1 VKLKSFFYLFPS
13 FQCQFCAVRTA
24 PHCTQKNGKRRGQQR
39 YKCCD
44 CGQQFEQRRRK
55 RDAWVT
61 EAYEKYST
69 HKQTYAELGREYGKH
84 PKTLRKYF
92 DAHAAVTGE
101 IIAEPEEVF
110 VSMDATFFGHGY
122 GILVCRAK
130 SRNLYWKEIVT
141 EKIVH
146 YEEAL
151 DALLASHHR
160 FSGFVIDG
168 RKGVIAML
176 RRLFPDLPIQ
186 LCQFHQIQTVKQYIP
201 RNAITV
207 AAQEIRF
214 LALRLTK
221 MPSARFIGELQAW
234 HERWGTFLKEKTV
247 TSETGKWQYTHRRLR
262 SAYRSLKTNLP
273 YLFTFESHPGMPN
286 TTNSCDGSFSH
297 WKRKVQLHR
306 GIAPARRKK
315 MIDYLLENS

>member
-1 VKLKSFFYLFPS
+1 M
-13 FQCQFCAVRTA
+13 A
-24 PHCTQKNGKRRGQQR
+24 
-39 YKCCD
+39 
-44 CGQQFEQRRRK
+44 
-55 RDAWVT
+55 
-61 EAYEKYST
+61 EAYAKYST
-69 HKQTYAELGREYGKH
+69 HKQTYAELSREYGKH

-101 IIAEPEEVF
+101 IIAEPDAVF
-110 VSMDATFFGHGY
+110 VSMDATFFGHSY

-141 EKIVH
+141 EKIAH

-160 FSGFVIDG
+160 FAGFVIDG
-168 RKGVIAML
+168 RKGVIDML
-176 RRLFPDLPIQ
+176 QRRFPDLPIQ
-186 LCQFHQIQTVKQYIP
+186 LCQFHQIQTIKQYIP
-201 RNAITV
+201 RKAITV
-207 AAQEIRF
+207 AAQE
-214 LALRLTK
+214 LRSLGLTK
-221 MPSARFIGELQAW
+221 MPSPRFIGELHAW
-234 HERWGTFLKEKTV
+234 HKRWELFLKERTINP
-247 TSETGKWQYTHRRLR
+247 ETGRWQYTHKRLR

-273 YLFTFESHPGMPN
+273 YLFTFEAHPGMPN

-306 GIAPARRKK
+306 GIFPARRKK

>member
-1 VKLKSFFYLFPS
+1 M
-13 FQCQFCAVRTA
+13 
-24 PHCTQKNGKRRGQQR
+24 
-39 YKCCD
+39 
-44 CGQQFEQRRRK
+44 
-55 RDAWVT
+55 WVA
-61 EAYEKYST
+61 EAYAKYST
-69 HKQTYAELGREYGKH
+69 HKQTYAELSREYGKH

-92 DAHAAVTGE
+92 DAHPGATGE
-101 IIAEPEEVF
+101 IIAEPGVVF

-122 GILVCRAK
+122 GILVCRAN

-151 DALLASHHR
+151 DALLAARSR
-160 FSGFVIDG
+160 FAGFVIDG

-176 RRLFPDLPIQ
+176 QRRFPGLPIQ
-186 LCQFHQIQTVKQYIP
+186 LCQFHQIQTIKQYIP
-201 RNAITV
+201 RKAITV
-207 AAQEIRF
+207 AAQELRA

-221 MPSARFIGELQAW
+221 TPSCVFTEELQAW
-234 HERWGTFLKEKTV
+234 HGRWKEFLAEKTINI
-247 TSETGKWQYTHRRLR
+247 ETGRWQYTHRRVR
-262 SAYRSLKTNLP
+262 SAYRSLKSNLP

-297 WKRKVQLHR
+297 WKRKVKLHQ
-306 GIAPARRKK
+306 GMAPARRKK

>member
-1 VKLKSFFYLFPS
+1 MV
-13 FQCQFCAVRTA
+13 
-24 PHCTQKNGKRRGQQR
+24 
-39 YKCCD
+39 
-44 CGQQFEQRRRK
+44 
-55 RDAWVT
+55 
-61 EAYEKYST
+61 EAYAKYST
-69 HKQTYAELGREYGKH
+69 HKQTYAELSKEYGKH
-84 PKTLRKYF
+84 PQTLRKYF
-92 DAHAAVTGE
+92 DAHAGATGE
-101 IIAEPEEVF
+101 MIAEPEAIF
-110 VSMDATFFGHGY
+110 VSMDATFFGRGY

-151 DALLASHHR
+151 DVLLASRHH
-160 FSGFVIDG
+160 FAGFVIDG

-176 RRLFPDLPIQ
+176 QRRFPDLPVQ
-186 LCQFHQIQTVKQYIP
+186 LCQFHQIQTIKKYIQ

-207 AAQEIRF
+207 AAQELRS

-221 MPSARFIGELQAW
+221 MPSSHFVGDLMVW
-234 HERWGTFLKEKTV
+234 HERWRAFLKEKTV
-247 TSETGKWQYTHRRLR
+247 QPETGRWQYTHRRLR
-262 SAYRSLKTNLP
+262 SAYRSLHTNLP